1 MGNLN
6 QHTPR
11 SQALAL
17 PARTWTDAIA
27 PRWRLAWACLVAL
40 TIAVAVWPTRSAA
53 QGAGEARLALVIGNA
68 AYRNSPLANPVND
81 ARLMETSLRDAG
93 FEVIK
98 AENASLRDM
107 RRLLRDFGD
116 RLKQRGGV
124 GLFYFA
130 GHGLQVRGENY
141 LVSVDSDIRNEDEV
155 ADDALNA
162 QLVLEK
168 MQSAGNR
175 VNVVILDACRN
186 NPFAVRSRSSV
197 LGLATMHAP
206 SGSIIAYSTAPGSV
220 ASDGGGQNGLYTQ
233 HLARVIPQAGV
244 PIEEAFKMVRAAV
257 RRESNNQQ
265 VPWENTALEGQFFFK
280 PTGGELVAS
289 LGRPESLS
297 QAAGGPS
304 SREMAYWE
312 NVKNSGSAQELQS
325 YIDRFPG
332 GEFVAIARS
341 RIASMG
347 KSPATDMAALTAR
360 PAGAAPAAPLSS
372 VAMAAPPVSA
382 APAPTAAV
390 PAPAA
395 AALAAAPVAAAADAA
410 STQEREIMA
419 GTTRFIGKF
428 AQDAGGATWSGEG
441 KVLWANGDQF
451 EGKLDKGKREGTGRF
466 VWGNGQRYEGQ
477 WVDDRPQGQGVLRFA
492 DGNQYEGA
500 VVDGRP
506 EGQGRMVYASGDGYV
521 GQVSQGLPNG
531 RGVYT
536 WKSGQRFEGDWLKG
550 TPQGS
555 GTMQFAN
562 GNQYEGVIV
571 DGLPNGAGRMA
582 YASGDSY
589 TGNFRVGVP
598 DGNGVFSWKNG
609 DKYTGRWKAGN
620 KDGEGIFV
628 WSNGDRWE
636 GVFSNDRQT
645 EQGTLTRKA
654 P

>member
-1 MGNLN
+1 MGLLKPLLKLVS
-6 QHTPR
+6 HPLCR
-11 SQALAL
+11 RALAL
-17 PARTWTDAIA
+17 LAAAVGVCCLLLAPAQAQ
-27 PRWRLAWACLVAL
+27 P
-40 TIAVAVWPTRSAA
+40 AA
-53 QGAGEARLALVIGNA
+53 ENRLALVIGNS
-68 AYRNSPLANPVND
+68 AYRNSPLLNPVND
-81 ARLMETSLRDAG
+81 ARLMEVALRDAG
-93 FEVIK
+93 FDVVK

-265 VPWENTALEGQFFFK
+265 VPWENTALEGQFYFK
-280 PTGGELVAS
+280 PLAGETVAA
-289 LGRPESLS
+289 LGRPDTQPPPVVL
-297 QAAGGPS
+297 GPS
-304 SREMAYWE
+304 SREIAYWE
-312 NVKNSGSAQELQS
+312 NVKNSGSVQELQS
-325 YIDRFPG
+325 YLERFPN
-332 GEFVAIARS
+332 GEFAAIARS
-341 RIASMG
+341 RIASMP
-347 KSPATDMAALTAR
+347 KPQTTEAAALSAR
-360 PAGAAPAAPLSS
+360 PAPSAAQPAAPIPIP
-372 VAMAAPPVSA
+372 AAGTTADTTVT
-382 APAPTAAV
+382 APATP
-390 PAPAA
+390 
-395 AALAAAPVAAAADAA
+395 LQD
-410 STQEREIMA
+410 REIVS

-428 AQDAGGATWSGEG
+428 AQDPGGKTWSGSG
-441 KVLWANGDQF
+441 KVVWANGDQF
-451 EGKLDKGKREGTGRF
+451 EGTLDKGKREGTGRF
-466 VWGNGQRYEGQ
+466 SWSNGQHYDGAWQ
-477 WVDDRPQGQGVLRFA
+477 DDRPNGSGTLRFPG
-492 DGNQYEGA
+492 GNQYEGA
-500 VVDGRP
+500 VVNGQP
-506 EGQGRMVYASGDGYV
+506 EGQGRMRYASDDTYA
-521 GQVSQGLPNG
+521 GQFSEGLPHG

-536 WKSGQRFEGDWLKG
+536 WKNGQRFDGDWQKG
-550 TPQGS
+550 APQGS
-555 GTMQFAN
+555 GNMQFAN
-562 GNQYEGVIV
+562 GNQYQGSIAN
-571 DGLPNGAGRMA
+571 GLPHGAGRMV
-582 YASGDSY
+582 YAAGDIY
-589 TGNFRVGVP
+589 TGNFSVGVP
-598 DGNGVFSWKNG
+598 DGNGVFVWKNG
-609 DKYTGRWKAGN
+609 DQYSGQWKAGN
-620 KDGEGIFV
+620 KDGQGVFV
-628 WSNGDRWE
+628 WGNGDRWE
-636 GVFSNDRQT
+636 GIFSNDRQT

>member
-1 MGNLN
+1 MGLFKLFI
-6 QHTPR
+6 
-11 SQALAL
+11 SFGCAAVCLLL
-17 PARTWTDAIA
+17 PAAF
-27 PRWRLAWACLVAL
+27 
-40 TIAVAVWPTRSAA
+40 A
-53 QGAGEARLALVIGNA
+53 QPAGENRLALVIGNA
-68 AYRNSPLANPVND
+68 AYRNSPLVNPVND
-81 ARLMETSLRDAG
+81 ARLMETALREAG
-93 FEVIK
+93 FTVIK

-116 RLKQRGGV
+116 RLKQSGGV

-280 PTGGELVAS
+280 PGPGQLVAA
-289 LGRPESLS
+289 LGRPDTLPDVS
-297 QAAGGPS
+297 GPS
-304 SREMAYWE
+304 SRETAYWE
-312 NVKNSGSAQELQS
+312 NVKNSGSVQELQS
-325 YIDRFPG
+325 YLERYPN
-332 GEFVAIARS
+332 GEFAAIARS
-341 RIASMG
+341 RIASVTRP
-347 KSPATDMAALTAR
+347 STAESAAAAPR
-360 PAGAAPAAPLSS
+360 PSAPPAAPTPSTGS
-372 VAMAAPPVSA
+372 IA
-382 APAPTAAV
+382 
-390 PAPAA
+390 APAA
-395 AALAAAPVAAAADAA
+395 AAAAPAAEAAAAPAALPKDGEFM
-410 STQEREIMA
+410 S
-419 GTTRFIGKF
+419 GTTKFVGRF
-428 AQDAGGATWSGEG
+428 AQDPGGATWSGNG
-441 KVLWANGDQF
+441 KVIWANGDVF
-451 EGKLDKGKREGTGRF
+451 EGTLDKGRRQGTGRF
-466 VWGNGQRYEGQ
+466 SWSNGQHYEGSWQ
-477 WVDDRPQGQGVLRFA
+477 DDRPHGSGMLRFP
-492 DGNQYEGA
+492 DGNQFEGA
-500 VVDGRP
+500 VANGIP
-506 EGQGRMVYASGDGYV
+506 EGQGRMVYASGDHYV
-521 GQVSQGLPNG
+521 GQFSQGQPQG

-536 WKSGQRFEGDWLKG
+536 WKSGQKFDGDWLRG

-555 GTMQFAN
+555 GSMHFAN
-562 GNQYEGVIV
+562 GNQYQGAMA
-571 DGLPNGAGRMA
+571 DGLPNGVGKMV
-582 YASGDSY
+582 YASGDTY

-598 DGNGVFSWKNG
+598 DGNGEFVWKNG
-609 DKYTGRWKAGN
+609 DQYKGQWKAGN
-620 KDGEGIFV
+620 KDGAGVFV

-645 EQGTLTRKA
+645 EQGTLTRKS